1 MHRRVDERLTT
12 AACGAR
18 EWERCPQDARARA
31 DGRASSCRRSSLPV
45 KTSPPLQTT
54 KPVMT
59 HASIGSRL
67 GAVTPSGTSSWSS
80 RPCGGAG
87 RAARR
92 GRGRARAVSRRRDGS
107 SSKRLFC
114 VEVRGAVRA
123 APSVTPSARAPEQR
137 RRRRPRRASP
147 AAAEE
152 APAAEGEGEPR
163 SPPRRSAEGRWLA
176 GGGGASGNR
185 SASKQSAARSNPS
198 RADAASS
205 AATRGTKMEH
215 RWAAAAAGWPP
226 ERVTGWEGSVSVCAS
241 SVVAEKS
248 RITCGA
254 GSREGSRWARQPRG
268 GKEQGWRPTRPRPWS
283 HRARSA

>member
-1 MHRRVDERLTT
+1 MPSPVVVKKKRRVGCIDELTS
-12 AACGAR
+12 
-18 EWERCPQDARARA
+18 
-31 DGRASSCRRSSLPV
+31 ASSCRRSSLPV

-80 RPCGGAG
+80 RPCAEK
-87 RAARR
+87 AAAPTPSKPSC
-92 GRGRARAVSRRRDGS
+92 GRGG
-107 SSKRLFC
+107 
-114 VEVRGAVRA
+114 
-123 APSVTPSARAPEQR
+123 T
-137 RRRRPRRASP
+137 
-147 AAAEE
+147 
-152 APAAEGEGEPR
+152 
-163 SPPRRSAEGRWLA
+163 
-176 GGGGASGNR
+176 SGTR

-205 AATRGTKMEH
+205 AATRGTNMEH
-215 RWAAAAAGWPP
+215 KWAAAAAGWPP
-226 ERVTGWEGSVSVCAS
+226 ERVTGWDGSVSVCAS

-268 GKEQGWRPTRPRPWS
+268 GRGGKELSLRPTRPRPWS